1 VRLPEALGE
10 LATITLLDVR
20 NNVLQSLPQT
30 LILLHR
36 CVCMFVCV
44 SVSLCLCVSVSLCL
58 WSLCLCVSV
67 SVFVCNGVCIPAAI
81 ATASPAADHM
91 SM

>member
-36 CVCMFVCV
+36 CVCMFV

-58 WSLCLCVSV
+58 CVSGLCVSV
-67 SVFVCNGVCIPAAI
+67 SLCLCLCVTVCVYLLL
-81 ATASPAADHM
+81 SPLRLRRLIT
-91 SM
+91 